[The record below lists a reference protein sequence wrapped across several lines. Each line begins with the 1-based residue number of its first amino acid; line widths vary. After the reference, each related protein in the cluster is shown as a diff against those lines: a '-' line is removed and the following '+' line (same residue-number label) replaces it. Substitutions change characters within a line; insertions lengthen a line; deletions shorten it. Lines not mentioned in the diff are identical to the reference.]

1 MNELMKIYQML
12 TEKGMINMSP
22 EEFSQLPEEELMK
35 YTSLLQRPAQ
45 PMMRMGGRMKY
56 QSGDYYSKTGYY
68 SNDLANVDTTLNT
81 NVDTTLNTSVD
92 NMGDS
97 GKG

>member
-12 TEKGMINMSP
+12 SKKGMINMSP

-35 YTSLLQRPAQ
+35 YASLLQQPAQ
-45 PMMRMGGRMKY
+45 PMMRMGGRVKY
-56 QSGDYYSKTGYY
+56 QYSGYYSKTGYY

-81 NVDTTLNTSVD
+81 SVD
-92 NMGDS
+92 DMGDS